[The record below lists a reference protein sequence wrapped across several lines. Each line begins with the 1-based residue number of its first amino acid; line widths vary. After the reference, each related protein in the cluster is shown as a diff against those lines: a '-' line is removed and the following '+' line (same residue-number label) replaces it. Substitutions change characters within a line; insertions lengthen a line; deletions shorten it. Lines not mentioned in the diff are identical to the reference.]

1 MSERALRKYAEA
13 LLLDPEGWENATI
26 VADDMGQYCM
36 YCSWYSSR
44 MLVKPVHDLDC
55 YARKLQ
61 EALVDDPD
69 VVGLLRW
76 LVGQTLLPNC
86 TAASA
91 WIFNFVAERIREEF
105 HVCLIDEPP
114 GWEWV

>member
-1 MSERALRKYAEA
+1 MSEKKIRQEYVTHHRNCMLHRTPDEMFSGSVSCSCGLAEA
-13 LLLDPEGWENATI
+13 LA
-26 VADDMGQYCM
+26 
-36 YCSWYSSR
+36 
-44 MLVKPVHDLDC
+44 K
-55 YARKLQ
+55 
-61 EALVDDPD
+61 DPD